1 MAKENARLLELLHA
15 WSNHSITS
23 AEEQELAEFLD
34 NKQAEQSIHAYVEDL
49 VNQYS
54 STELL
59 PVVDWEKTF
68 ENILAKKRSL
78 PVDIS
83 NNKLVNRWWRIAA
96 AAAVVLA
103 ITTAIWI
110 FNSRTSNQSEIVLA
124 EKNSGDITAPE
135 NNQAM
140 ITLADGST
148 VSLESLKN
156 GVLAQQGNVKLMK
169 LADGRVA
176 YETTSGKINQPLQY
190 NTLVNPRGSKV
201 IDITLSDGS
210 HLWLNAGSSITY
222 PVAFAGRERK
232 VAITG
237 EAYFEVAHDPSKPF
251 FVMKDELTVN
261 VLGTHF
267 NVNAY
272 DNEKDIRVTLLEGS
286 VQLRQG
292 TAAANSSVTLRP
304 GQQGVVSVA
313 DQQSENS
320 KGIIVNHV
328 PDIDEVMAWK
338 NGVFHFNRTIL
349 PVVLRQ
355 FERWYNV
362 DVVYKGVV
370 TEKTFSGEMGNDL
383 SLTEA
388 LEGLRDLGVRFKIEG
403 RKLIVE
409 P

>member
-1 MAKENARLLELLHA
+1 
-15 WSNHSITS
+15 
-23 AEEQELAEFLD
+23 
-34 NKQAEQSIHAYVEDL
+34 
-49 VNQYS
+49 
-54 STELL
+54 
-59 PVVDWEKTF
+59 VDWEKTF